1 MPIFG
6 PDIKID
12 ETVYLHETSYLYGK
26 ITIGAQSSV
35 WPNVVMR
42 AEMHEIIIG
51 EKTNIQDFVM
61 VHVGAS
67 TPTIIGN
74 ECSITHHVTLHGC
87 DVGDKCLIGINA
99 TLMDGSKIG
108 ANSIVA
114 GHSIVTENSVF
125 PENSIIAGAPAK
137 LVATRDCAKPNAFN
151 AAFYAQNA
159 KNYAQGI
166 YRIEDLESLIQN
178 M

>member
-12 ETVYLHETSYLYGK
+12 KTVYLHETSYLYGK
-26 ITIGAQSSV
+26 VTIGAASSV

-51 EKTNIQDFVM
+51 KKTNIQDFVM
-61 VHVGAS
+61 VHVGAF
-67 TPTIIGN
+67 TPTIIGD

-87 DVGDKCLIGINA
+87 EVGNKCLIGINA

-114 GHSIVTENSVF
+114 GHAIVTENSVF
-125 PENSIIAGAPAK
+125 PENSIIAGTPAK
-137 LVATRDCAKPNAFN
+137 LVGTRDCGDANAFN

-159 KNYAQGI
+159 KNYMNEI
-166 YRIEDLESLIQN
+166 YRINDIESLTKDV
-178 M
+178 